1 MTRILGASNAST
13 GRNNVVNDRKAPS
26 LQSVAQNL
34 LRNLTEGS
42 ASGGLYCPRTH
53 RENACKIA
61 AA

>member
-1 MTRILGASNAST
+1 MTGIFGASNAST
-13 GRNNVVNDRKAPS
+13 GRNKVVNDRQAPS

-42 ASGGLYCPRTH
+42 ASGGLYCPRN
-53 RENACKIA
+53 RETACKLA